1 MEQAADTAGGA
12 TAIDDLYTFRRRLK
26 TFLFPS
32 AYEHRETDRW
42 LFVDAPAVS
51 LQRAQYKSLGYFHCY
66 TAVLGA
72 AR

>member
-26 TFLFPS
+26 TFLFQS

-42 LFVDAPAVS
+42 LFVDAPSVS
-51 LQRAQYKSLGYFHCY
+51 LQTAQYKSLGYFHCY